1 MAISREEAMTG
12 SHVFTI
18 DGFSLSKGA
27 ELDRSISSP
36 TFTAA
41 GHRWLLRYYPHA
53 DTTWGSWI
61 SMYLQLA
68 PCAMRDVTARFTI
81 SLLDWNDQPVPSC
94 THAVTRP
101 RRFSTSGYFDT
112 MAGFRKFIKRKALKR
127 SGHLVGDRFRV
138 RVDITVSNETT
149 ILGGAT
155 GVANAPVRSA
165 VAPPPPPPPP
175 SHKVVPVSKKEM
187 TKEEDDDTLARFVVV
202 PPPDMDRHLGR
213 LLSSGEGADVTIEVG
228 GETFM
233 AHRTVLAA
241 RCLAP
246 WRRGPR
252 RHVIKDMEASV
263 FKVLLHFVYTDSLS
277 PDVEDEGEAMAVA
290 QHLLVAADRYG
301 MERLKL
307 MCEDKLC
314 NYVGASSVGTILA
327 LADQHGC
334 EGLKKA
340 CLKFLM
346 SGSNLKE
353 AIVTDG
359 FDHLAKSCPSVL
371 KELLSKVALD
381 LLSRMEGMDVMFK
394 LVGEMVLAHR
404 CILAAQPDT
413 EVCVWVEEID
423 VSMFKA
429 MLHLVYTDSLPEV
442 EEEGAAGSEAK
453 TTTMSRRPWR
463 GDCWAWRFG
472 MVERLKLMC

>member
-1 MAISREEAMTG
+1 MTA

-27 ELDRSISSP
+27 ELDRFISSP

-68 PCAMRDVTARFTI
+68 PCAMRDVTARFAI

-112 MAGFRKFIKRKALKR
+112 MAGFRKFIKRKDLKR

-138 RVDITVSNETT
+138 RVDITVLNETT
-149 ILGGAT
+149 ILGGTTA
-155 GVANAPVRSA
+155 VANAVRSAA
-165 VAPPPPPPPP
+165 VAPPPTVANAVPAVRSAVVPPLPPPPP
-175 SHKVVPVSKKEM
+175 SPKIHVLKKEM
-187 TKEEDDDTLARFVVV
+187 TKEEDDDTLERFVVV

-213 LLSSGEGADVTIEVG
+213 LLSSGEGADVTIEVD

-233 AHRTVLAA
+233 AHRTILAA
-241 RCLAP
+241 RSPVFKGELF
-246 WRRGPR
+246 GPMEEGTSPTR
-252 RHVIKDMEASV
+252 VRIKDMEASV

-277 PDVEDEGEAMAVA
+277 PDVEDEGEAMAMV

-301 MERLKL
+301 MERLKF

-314 NYVGASSVGTILA
+314 NCIGASSVGTILA
-327 LADQHGC
+327 LAEQHGC

-353 AIVTDG
+353 AIETDG
-359 FDHLAKSCPSVL
+359 FDHLTNSCPSIL
-371 KELLSKVALD
+371 KALLSKVAL
-381 LLSRMEGMDVMFK
+381 
-394 LVGEMVLAHR
+394 
-404 CILAAQPDT
+404 
-413 EVCVWVEEID
+413 
-423 VSMFKA
+423 
-429 MLHLVYTDSLPEV
+429 
-442 EEEGAAGSEAK
+442 
-453 TTTMSRRPWR
+453 
-463 GDCWAWRFG
+463 
-472 MVERLKLMC
+472 